1 MKLNMAPRYNSNCEG
16 EFQMNRRKR
25 TEILIRGNK
34 ELAGKLAR
42 EIEEK
47 YDIKTIDEP
56 NNGLVMIKMRETAK
70 KQLFYLGE
78 VLVTEAKIHINGH
91 VGMGIVAGDNEEVA
105 INLAII
111 DGAYKANL
119 KEISKWE
126 ELLLNEEKI
135 IKEKEYKLSQKIL
148 ETKVDFTTMD
158 S

>member
-1 MKLNMAPRYNSNCEG
+1 
-16 EFQMNRRKR
+16 MNRRKR
-25 TEILIRGNK
+25 TEILIRGSK
-34 ELAGKLAR
+34 ELAEKLAK

-78 VLVTEAKIHINGH
+78 VLVTEAKIQINGH
-91 VGMGIVAGDNEEVA
+91 LGMGIVAGDNEELA

-119 KEISKWE
+119 KETSKWD
-126 ELLLNEEKI
+126 ELLLNVEYN

-148 ETKVDFTTMD
+148 ETKVDFTTMN

>member
-1 MKLNMAPRYNSNCEG
+1 
-16 EFQMNRRKR
+16 
-25 TEILIRGNK
+25 
-34 ELAGKLAR
+34 
-42 EIEEK
+42 
-47 YDIKTIDEP
+47 
-56 NNGLVMIKMRETAK
+56 
-70 KQLFYLGE
+70 
-78 VLVTEAKIHINGH
+78 
-91 VGMGIVAGDNEEVA
+91 MGIVAGDNEEVA

>member
-1 MKLNMAPRYNSNCEG
+1 
-16 EFQMNRRKR
+16 MNRRKR
-25 TEILIRGNK
+25 TEILIRGSK
-34 ELAGKLAR
+34 ELAEKLAK

-47 YDIKTIDEP
+47 YNIKTIDEP

-78 VLVTEAKIHINGH
+78 VLVTEAKIQINGYL
-91 VGMGIVAGDNEEVA
+91 GMGIVAGDNEELA

-119 KEISKWE
+119 KETSKWE

-148 ETKVDFTTMD
+148 ETKVDFTTMN

>member
-1 MKLNMAPRYNSNCEG
+1 
-16 EFQMNRRKR
+16 MNRRKR
-25 TEILIRGNK
+25 TEILIRGSK
-34 ELAGKLAR
+34 ELSEKLAK

-47 YDIKTIDEP
+47 HDIKTIDEP

-78 VLVTEAKIHINGH
+78 VLVTEAKIQINGH
-91 VGMGIVAGDNEEVA
+91 LGIGIVAGDNVELA

-126 ELLLNEEKI
+126 ELLLNEEKL
-135 IKEKEYKLSQKIL
+135 IKEKEEKYSQKIL
-148 ETKVDFTTMD
+148 ETKVDFTTMN

>member
-1 MKLNMAPRYNSNCEG
+1 
-16 EFQMNRRKR
+16 MNRRKR
-25 TEILIRGNK
+25 TEILIRGSK
-34 ELAGKLAR
+34 ELAKNLAK
-42 EIEEK
+42 EIKEK
-47 YDIKTIDEP
+47 YEIKTIDEP

-78 VLVTEAKIHINGH
+78 VLVTEAKIQINGH
-91 VGMGIVAGDNEEVA
+91 LGMGIVAGDNEELA

-119 KEISKWE
+119 KETSKWE
-126 ELLLNEEKI
+126 ELLLNEEKN

-148 ETKVDFTTMD
+148 ETKVDFTTMN

>member
-1 MKLNMAPRYNSNCEG
+1 
-16 EFQMNRRKR
+16 MNRRKR
-25 TEILIRGNK
+25 TEILIRGSK
-34 ELAGKLAR
+34 ELAEKLAK

-78 VLVTEAKIHINGH
+78 VLVTEAKIQINGH
-91 VGMGIVAGDNEEVA
+91 LGMGIVAGDNEELA

-119 KEISKWE
+119 KETSKWE
-126 ELLLNEEKI
+126 ELLLNEEKN

-148 ETKVDFTTMD
+148 ETKVDFTTMN